1 MSSYTNSQIYSLAEY
16 LSNGLPVHTD
26 PASLIDLRP
35 TRLLASSADPT
46 EVELAR
52 STLPLKLN
60 LRFSLSQHPTLPRIS
75 TPCLRSMFGLVP
87 RSSTPPVQRFLTPL
101 DLRISTFSVCLSAH
115 KAFDSSLVVATS
127 ALIDPTIP
135 SFRCQLQ
142 LPSCPLGLHMI
153 RLVRIEMFDRSGCL

>member
-1 MSSYTNSQIYSLAEY
+1 MSSYTNSRMYSLAEY
-16 LSNGLPVHTD
+16 LSN
-26 PASLIDLRP
+26 S
-35 TRLLASSADPT
+35 LLAHIVPAQPIGLCLIRLTASSVDPSQ
-46 EVELAR
+46 VKLSC